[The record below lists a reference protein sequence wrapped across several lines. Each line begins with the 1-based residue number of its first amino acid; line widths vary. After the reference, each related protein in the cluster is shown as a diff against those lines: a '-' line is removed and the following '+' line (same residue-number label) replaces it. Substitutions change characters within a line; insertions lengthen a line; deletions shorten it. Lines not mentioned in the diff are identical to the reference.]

1 MTAIREITTVKPGG
15 NIELHL
21 PALTAGDEVEVIV
34 LVPQKRPNGE
44 GEPYSFLQV
53 LEDAKLD
60 GPPDW
65 SENIEDY
72 LHQGKPA

>member
-15 NIELHL
+15 HIELHL
-21 PALTAGDEVEVIV
+21 PVLTVGEEVEVIV
-34 LVPQKRPNGE
+34 LVPQKRQDSQGE
-44 GEPYSFLQV
+44 TYSFLQV

-72 LHQGKPA
+72 LHHGKSV